1 MQPLQL
7 LRTHTCNKKPVILK
21 DANGN
26 VVTNV
31 ADASTVWFDDE
42 SFARNT
48 PTTFPKN
55 SSDDTYTLDTLIF
68 LVQNEHLDNS
78 AYFKECRQR
87 DIEHVSIVDR
97 KKVLDYLTGKVDTQP
112 TKQSRSTSGKQNDM
126 SYSQVAQY
134 DCSGVRKQREDR
146 DEIKDKA
153 ESNNE
158 NEPASKRVKFDERQ
172 SHVSIDKLRERE
184 KVLQSSASILQ
195 GDKDFYTIVKAMN
208 PTFGKNGASSTIQ
221 KSSCELLG
229 STFEATLKINSN
241 LQQNQVNQPAKIAFL
256 SSLFLQHQQPSLHSL
271 TLSSFWRTLSK
282 CIDQIKMGRIL
293 MA

>member
-1 MQPLQL
+1 M
-7 LRTHTCNKKPVILK
+7 
-21 DANGN
+21 
-26 VVTNV
+26 
-31 ADASTVWFDDE
+31 
-42 SFARNT
+42 
-48 PTTFPKN
+48 
-55 SSDDTYTLDTLIF
+55 
-68 LVQNEHLDNS
+68 
-78 AYFKECRQR
+78 
-87 DIEHVSIVDR
+87 
-97 KKVLDYLTGKVDTQP
+97 
-112 TKQSRSTSGKQNDM
+112 
-126 SYSQVAQY
+126 AQY
-134 DCSGVRKQREDR
+134 DCSGVRKQREDG

-158 NEPASKRVKFDERQ
+158 NEPASKRVKFDEQQ

-221 KSSCELLG
+221 KSSCKLLG
-229 STFEATLKINSN
+229 STCEATLKINSN